1 MSDFPPNSMSSKE
14 EPEPEKVKEVKQV
27 TSEPAKRRK
36 KSLGSKFK
44 GMFISGDARSAG
56 NYVMFDV
63 LLPAAK
69 DMIVESGQQMIEKVI
84 FGETRRR
91 RGGAP
96 PQATPGYHNY
106 NQYSMRQ
113 QSQQQQTRPNVSRT
127 ARAHHDFD
135 EIVLPTRA
143 EAEEV
148 LERLFDIVSRYEQ
161 ASVADLYVLV
171 GIQGEHTD
179 YKWGWSNI
187 RGSTV
192 SKLRGGGYVL
202 DLPEPEPLR

>member
-14 EPEPEKVKEVKQV
+14 EPEPEKEKEVKQV

-36 KSLGSKFK
+36 KTLGSKVK
-44 GMFISGDARSAG
+44 GMFVGGDARSAG
-56 NYVMFDV
+56 NYVVFDV
-63 LLPAAK
+63 LVPAAK
-69 DMIVESGQQMIEKVI
+69 DTIVEAGSQMIERLI
-84 FGETRRR
+84 FGESRKRR
-91 RGGAP
+91 GAP
-96 PQATPGYHNY
+96 PQATPGYTNY

-113 QSQQQQTRPNVSRT
+113 QQTRPAVSRT

-148 LERLFDIVSRYEQ
+148 LERLFDIISRYEQ

-171 GIQGEHTD
+171 GVQSEHTD
-179 YKWGWSNI
+179 HTWGWSNI

-202 DLPEPEPLR
+202 DLPDPQPLR

>member
-36 KSLGSKFK
+36 KTLGSKVK
-44 GMFISGDARSAG
+44 GMFVGGDAKSAG
-56 NYVMFDV
+56 NYVVFDV
-63 LLPAAK
+63 LVPAAK
-69 DMIVESGQQMIEKVI
+69 DTIVEAGSQMIERLI
-84 FGETRRR
+84 FGESRKRR
-91 RGGAP
+91 GAP
-96 PQATPGYHNY
+96 PQASTPGYTNY

-113 QSQQQQTRPNVSRT
+113 QAAQQRPAVSRT

-171 GIQGEHTD
+171 GVQSEHTD
-179 YKWGWSNI
+179 HTWGWSNI

-202 DLPEPEPLR
+202 DLPDPQPLR